1 MAKLTPIA
9 GAIVVLGFLLPNSG
23 RAATDDVAALRAELE
38 ALKTDYS
45 SRVQA
50 LEARIKQLESA
61 VVTAQLGA
69 APAPPAPAPAYP
81 QPSPVAPSG
90 KSSNATA
97 FNPAISMIL
106 TGNYASLSQDPATYR
121 VAGFIPPPAGEGPGN
136 RSFNLDESELTVA
149 SNVDPYFFGNV
160 TAAIQG
166 DNRIDIEEAYF
177 KTLALNNGFTIKGGR
192 FFSATGYL
200 NEIHSHN
207 WDFVDQPLV
216 YQVFLGGQLAQDG
229 AVIRKL
235 RRRAR
240 AVGCVRLA
248 VESGHGLGDGADRPA
263 DPFWRPGGAATD
275 RALNLLPFAG
285 QRPFRYYVKQS
296 ANGFATFARRFTHA
310 VRIVRAGTLRA

>member
-9 GAIVVLGFLLPNSG
+9 GAIVFLSLLLPNPG
-23 RAATDDVAALRAELE
+23 QAATDEVAALRAELE
-38 ALKTDYS
+38 ALKTDYT

-69 APAPPAPAPAYP
+69 APAAPATPPPPAYP
-81 QPSPVAPSG
+81 QPAPVAPSG
-90 KSSNATA
+90 KSSNAAA

-177 KTLALNNGFTIKGGR
+177 KTLALNNGVTIKGGR

-207 WDFVDQPLV
+207 WDFVTQPLV
-216 YQVFLGGQLAQDG
+216 YQVFLGGQLA
-229 AVIRKL
+229 
-235 RRRAR
+235 
-240 AVGCVRLA
+240 
-248 VESGHGLGDGADRPA
+248 
-263 DPFWRPGGAATD
+263 
-275 RALNLLPFAG
+275 
-285 QRPFRYYVKQS
+285 
-296 ANGFATFARRFTHA
+296 
-310 VRIVRAGTLRA
+310 